1 MNYKNWPIAKQ
12 IGALAFILTLLIFG
26 VLSTVSYKAASN
38 VLEDKG
44 ISAMKSEMR
53 AVSDMLELQYDS
65 LLQLA
70 RRNADVFKEMY
81 PGQFSLQNKTVNVMG
96 VSSPALMHEQEQV
109 NTSKSKVDRF
119 EIGRASCRERV

>member
-96 VSSPALMHEQEQV
+96 VRLSSPNARTR
-109 NTSKSKVDRF
+109 TSELIKK
-119 EIGRASCRERV
+119 